1 MAEPEGACGGA
12 PAAALS
18 VLTRRLDA
26 RWCWADRCRGSAQRI
41 SGVLP
46 SRGGRATRVVVAVR
60 DRRGRAT
67 LAAASPGLSRLST
80 SGLPRAHV
88 SRHARRC
95 RDRRSRRGPPS
106 PADSGRVQVGIYIHN
121 VMRSTLRP
129 HMASMTG
136 RGDGVVH
143 CELALDQYATRL
155 PCRSAA
161 PHPPHMHTSCD
172 PSPVCVESGN
182 ATHVV
187 SIIALHVV

>member
-1 MAEPEGACGGA
+1 MRRCACSGAVCA
-12 PAAALS
+12 DTPARRAM
-18 VLTRRLDA
+18 VLGRPVP
-26 RWCWADRCRGSAQRI
+26 RI
-41 SGVLP
+41 STADQ
-46 SRGGRATRVVVAVR
+46 RRAPVAWW
-60 DRRGRAT
+60 
-67 LAAASPGLSRLST
+67 
-80 SGLPRAHV
+80 
-88 SRHARRC
+88 SRHARGRGRTRSPRSCDARC
-95 RDRRSRRGPPS
+95 CVSGALASLYVRSPTSPRQSSRPALPGSAIAIGRLRPPILVVYRS
-106 PADSGRVQVGIYIHN
+106 VYIHN